1 MNWELLTVALMAGAA
16 NWAFRALPI
25 LARMDRMAVGGW
37 LGRFLSSTGPAA
49 SATLFVASILPALT
63 PDLAPDLTPDLAR
76 LAPVLT
82 GTAAVLAIWA
92 ARRSVVLATLA
103 GAIVHGLTVWMLG

>member
-49 SATLFVASILPALT
+49 IATLFVASILPA
-63 PDLAPDLTPDLAR
+63 LTPDLAR

-82 GTAAVLAIWA
+82 GTAAVLATWV

-103 GAIVHGLTVWMLG
+103 GAIAHGLTVWSLG